1 MSKNRDDKEKLN
13 YTFSSIYYLQL
24 IITLLVTGIYI
35 IYAFFI
41 ESSYFQIEMIQ
52 LLYMISVAFDINWLF
67 CGLQKFK
74 FTVTRSGIIKILS
87 LILIFLFV
95 KDESDLN
102 KYIFILAGTTL
113 LNQMILWPFLKKEV
127 KFVKVSKKDI
137 LKHLKPTLILFIPV
151 LATSIYKTMD
161 KIMIG
166 NMSNMSEVGYYEN
179 AEKMLNIIMSVIGAL
194 GTVTLPQMTYLYS
207 KNNKDEF
214 KKIFEKSIMFIFF
227 IVFPVMFGFW
237 ATADDLVNIYLGNG
251 FSESAILLKLLS
263 ISLIFSTVAAI
274 VRMQLLIPRSK
285 DKEYIVSV
293 ILGAIINF
301 FFNMMLIG
309 KYKAIGAT
317 IGTILAEAIVCIV
330 QCYYIRKEINIK
342 KLISKTIPFIVKSL
356 VMFIVVVTVGNFIED
371 PIYSLIIQILIGVLL
386 YGILNFSFIKENIT
400 IFKYKKN
407 KNIGEGKSK

>member
-1 MSKNRDDKEKLN
+1 M
-13 YTFSSIYYLQL
+13 QL
-24 IITLLVTGIYI
+24 IITLIVTGIYI

-95 KDESDLN
+95 KDENDLY

-113 LNQMILWPFLKKEV
+113 LNQLVLWPFLKKEV
-127 KFVKVSKKDI
+127 KFVKVNKKDI
-137 LKHLKPTLILFIPV
+137 FKHLKPTLILFIPV

-166 NMSNMSEVGYYEN
+166 NMSNMAEVGYYEN
-179 AEKMLNIIMSVIGAL
+179 AEKILNIIMSVISAL

-207 KNNKDEF
+207 KNNKEEF
-214 KKIFEKSIMFIFF
+214 NKIFEKSILFIFF
-227 IVFPVMFGFW
+227 IVFPVIFGFW
-237 ATADDLVNIYLGNG
+237 TTADDLVSIYLSDG
-251 FSESAILLKLLS
+251 FSESALLLRLLS
-263 ISLIFSTVAAI
+263 ISLPFSTIASI

-293 ILGAIINF
+293 VLGAIINF
-301 FFNMMLIG
+301 IFNIFLIG
-309 KYKAIGAT
+309 RFKAAGAT
-317 IGTILAEAIVCIV
+317 IGTILAEAVVCIT
-330 QCYYIRKEINIK
+330 QCYYIRKELPIK
-342 KLISKTIPFIVKSL
+342 EYGRKIIPFIIKSIL
-356 VMFIVVVTVGNFIED
+356 MFIVVMIVGRVINEQLVRLIVQGLVGVV
-371 PIYSLIIQILIGVLL
+371 IYALL
-386 YGILNFSFIKENIT
+386 NITFIKEQIKSLFN
-400 IFKYKKN
+400 KK
-407 KNIGEGKSK
+407 ISKA

>member
-1 MSKNRDDKEKLN
+1 M
-13 YTFSSIYYLQL
+13 QL
-24 IITLLVTGIYI
+24 IITLIVTVIYI

-87 LILIFLFV
+87 LILIFIFV
-95 KDESDLN
+95 KDENDLY

-113 LNQMILWPFLKKEV
+113 LNQLVLWPFLKKEV

-137 LKHLKPTLILFIPV
+137 FKHLKTTIILFIPV

-166 NMSNMSEVGYYEN
+166 NMSNMAEVGYYEN
-179 AEKMLNIIMSVIGAL
+179 AEKMLNIIMSVISAL

-207 KNNKDEF
+207 KNNKEEF
-214 KKIFEKSIMFIFF
+214 NKIFEKSILFIFF
-227 IVFPVMFGFW
+227 IVFPVIFGFW
-237 ATADDLVNIYLGNG
+237 TTADDLVSIYLGDG
-251 FSESAILLKLLS
+251 FSESALLLRLLS
-263 ISLIFSTVAAI
+263 ISLPFSTIASI

-293 ILGAIINF
+293 VLGAIINF
-301 FFNMMLIG
+301 IFNIFLIG
-309 KYKAIGAT
+309 RFKAAGAT
-317 IGTILAEAIVCIV
+317 IGTILAEAVVCIT
-330 QCYYIRKEINIK
+330 QCYYIRKELPIK
-342 KLISKTIPFIVKSL
+342 EYGRKIIPFIIKSIL
-356 VMFIVVVTVGNFIED
+356 MFIVVMIVGRVINEQLVRLIVQGLVGVV
-371 PIYSLIIQILIGVLL
+371 IYALL
-386 YGILNFSFIKENIT
+386 NITFIKEQIKSLFN
-400 IFKYKKN
+400 KK
-407 KNIGEGKSK
+407 ISKA

>member
-1 MSKNRDDKEKLN
+1 M
-13 YTFSSIYYLQL
+13 QL
-24 IITLLVTGIYI
+24 IITLIVTGIYI

-95 KDESDLN
+95 KDENDLY

-113 LNQMILWPFLKKEV
+113 LNQLVLWPFLKKEV
-127 KFVKVSKKDI
+127 KFVKVNKKDI
-137 LKHLKPTLILFIPV
+137 FKHLKPTLILFIPV

-166 NMSNMSEVGYYEN
+166 NMSNMAEVGYYEN
-179 AEKMLNIIMSVIGAL
+179 AEKILNIIMSVISAL

-207 KNNKDEF
+207 KNNKEEF
-214 KKIFEKSIMFIFF
+214 NKIFEKSILFIFF
-227 IVFPVMFGFW
+227 IVFPVIFGFW
-237 ATADDLVNIYLGNG
+237 TTADDLVSIYLGDG
-251 FSESAILLKLLS
+251 FSESALLLRLLS
-263 ISLIFSTVAAI
+263 ISLPFSTIASI

-293 ILGAIINF
+293 VLGAIINF
-301 FFNMMLIG
+301 IFNIFLIG
-309 KYKAIGAT
+309 RFKAAGAT
-317 IGTILAEAIVCIV
+317 IGTILAEAVVCIT
-330 QCYYIRKEINIK
+330 QCYYIRKELPIK
-342 KLISKTIPFIVKSL
+342 EYGRKIIPFIIKSIL
-356 VMFIVVVTVGNFIED
+356 MFIVVMIVGRVINEQLVRLIVQGLVGVV
-371 PIYSLIIQILIGVLL
+371 IYALL
-386 YGILNFSFIKENIT
+386 NITFIKEQIKSLFN
-400 IFKYKKN
+400 KK
-407 KNIGEGKSK
+407 ISKA

>member
-1 MSKNRDDKEKLN
+1 M
-13 YTFSSIYYLQL
+13 QL
-24 IITLLVTGIYI
+24 IITLIVTGIYI

-95 KDESDLN
+95 KDENDLY

-113 LNQMILWPFLKKEV
+113 LNQLVLWPFLKKEV
-127 KFVKVSKKDI
+127 KFVKVNKKDI
-137 LKHLKPTLILFIPV
+137 FKHLKPTLILFIPV

-166 NMSNMSEVGYYEN
+166 NMSNMAEVGYYEN
-179 AEKMLNIIMSVIGAL
+179 AEKMLNIIMSVISAL

-207 KNNKDEF
+207 KNNKEEF
-214 KKIFEKSIMFIFF
+214 NKIFEKSILFIFF
-227 IVFPVMFGFW
+227 IVFPVIFGFW
-237 ATADDLVNIYLGNG
+237 TTADDLVSIYLGDG
-251 FSESAILLKLLS
+251 FSESALLLRLLS
-263 ISLIFSTVAAI
+263 ISLPFSTIASI

-293 ILGAIINF
+293 VLGAIINF
-301 FFNMMLIG
+301 IFNIFLIG
-309 KYKAIGAT
+309 RFKAAGAT
-317 IGTILAEAIVCIV
+317 IGTILAEAVVCIT
-330 QCYYIRKEINIK
+330 QCYYIRKELPIK
-342 KLISKTIPFIVKSL
+342 EYGRKIIPFIIKSIL
-356 VMFIVVVTVGNFIED
+356 MFIVVMIVGRVINEQLVRLIVQGLVGVV
-371 PIYSLIIQILIGVLL
+371 IYALL
-386 YGILNFSFIKENIT
+386 NITFIKEQIKSLFN
-400 IFKYKKN
+400 KK
-407 KNIGEGKSK
+407 ISKA